1 MDNSGNIIAQRQT
14 KKVYREGNKCIK
26 GFGSEFTKSDVL
38 NEALSQSRVEETG
51 LKIPKILD
59 VTEINGQWSIVSE
72 FIEGKTLSALMK
84 EFPEKREEHL
94 KLLVDL
100 QTEVHSK
107 SNNLLIKL
115 RDKLHREICASEVD
129 ATTRYDLHARL
140 EGMPK
145 HNKICHGD
153 FCPSNIIITEDGT
166 PYIVDWSQVSQ
177 GNASG
182 DAAWSYLTLFM
193 SWGEESAEKYLE
205 LFCEK
210 SNIDKRYVHRWM
222 PIMAAARLS
231 HEKTEE
237 HDFLL
242 KWANVI

>member
-1 MDNSGNIIAQRQT
+1 MDNNQNIIADRRIKT
-14 KKVYREGNKCIK
+14 VYRDGDKCIK
-26 GFGSEFTKSDVL
+26 GFGSEFTKSDVI

-59 VTEINGQWSIVSE
+59 VTEINGRWSIVSE

-84 EFPEKREEHL
+84 ENPEKHEEYL
-94 KLLVDL
+94 ALLVDL
-100 QTEVHSK
+100 QLEVHSK
-107 SNNLLIKL
+107 SNNMLIKL
-115 RDKLHREICASEVD
+115 RDKLHREISMSEVD

-153 FCPSNIIITEDGT
+153 FCPSNIIITADGT

-182 DAAWSYLTLFM
+182 DAAWSYLTM
-193 SWGEESAEKYLE
+193 CMTWGEENADRYLG

-210 SNIDKRYVHRWM
+210 SGIDMRYVRRWM
-222 PIMAAARLS
+222 PIVAAARLS
-231 HEKTEE
+231 HEKPEE
-237 HDFLL
+237 REFLL

>member
-1 MDNSGNIIAQRQT
+1 MDNDKNIIVDRQVKT
-14 KKVYREGNKCIK
+14 VYREGNKCIK
-26 GFGSEFTKSDVL
+26 CFGNEFTKSDVL

-59 VTEINGQWSIVSE
+59 VTEINGRWSIVSD

-84 EFPEKREEHL
+84 EYPEKREEHL
-94 KLLVDL
+94 RLLVDL
-100 QTEVHSK
+100 QSEVHSK
-107 SNNLLIKL
+107 SNNMLIKL

-145 HNKICHGD
+145 HDKICHGD
-153 FCPSNIIITEDGT
+153 FCPSNIIITADGT
-166 PYIVDWSQVSQ
+166 PFIVDWSQVSQ

-182 DAAWSYLTLFM
+182 DAAWSFLTLSM
-193 SWGEESAEKYLE
+193 SWGEEAAEKYLE

-210 SNIDKRYVHRWM
+210 SGVDSRYVRRWM

-231 HEKTEE
+231 HEKPDERE
-237 HDFLL
+237 FLL